1 MGIGSYD
8 TAALAFDFRKRH
20 GLTHVRA
27 LYDADAKSRRPLKVL
42 SQPYGVLVAVNGK
55 ILARYNGEIDFDDV
69 LSKV

>member
-20 GLTHVRA
+20 GLTQVRA
-27 LYDADAKSRRPLKVL
+27 LYDADAKSRRPFKVL
-42 SQPYGVLVAVNGK
+42 SQPSGVLVAVNGK